1 MQISKYIPRASV
13 MAVLAMTTLA
23 AHAQEENMETILD
36 VHHVLAYLVASF
48 LISVFLMVFYNRIIY
63 YREKD
68 VTKAS
73 KQLIAQLSLIMD
85 ANKTDA
91 WTYDIEKNYYTLLT
105 DKGNSEKINIHIDDD
120 RRQKVDGH
128 DRQKRIGWR

>member
-1 MQISKYIPRASV
+1 
-13 MAVLAMTTLA
+13 
-23 AHAQEENMETILD
+23 METILD
-36 VHHVLAYLVASF
+36 VHHVLAYLVATF
-48 LISVFLMVFYNRIIY
+48 LISVFVMVFYNRIIY

-105 DKGNSEKINIHIDDD
+105 DKGNSEKTYAPIDFSQYYDRDD
-120 RRQKVDGH
+120 FSELIQAIYDMRDGLVTTKTL
-128 DRQKRIGWR
+128 RVPSEAARP

>member
-13 MAVLAMTTLA
+13 MAVLAMTTLV

-36 VHHVLAYLVASF
+36 VHHVMAYLVATF

-91 WTYDIEKNYYTLLT
+91 WTYDIEKNFYTILVMYFFR
-105 DKGNSEKINIHIDDD
+105 KCK
-120 RRQKVDGH
+120 K
-128 DRQKRIGWR
+128 KY